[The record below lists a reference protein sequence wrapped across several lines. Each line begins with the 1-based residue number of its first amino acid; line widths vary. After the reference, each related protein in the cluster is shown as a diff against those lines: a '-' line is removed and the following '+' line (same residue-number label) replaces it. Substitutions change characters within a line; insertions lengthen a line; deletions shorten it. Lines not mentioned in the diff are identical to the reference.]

1 MKLLKTYLAGAA
13 AALCLT
19 FSACSDSKSYAELL
33 TEETQSVN
41 AFLADQNVYL
51 EIPEDSVF
59 ISGENAPYYLVDEDN
74 NVYMQVINPGSD
86 KRVKSDAQVFFR
98 FTRYNLHEY
107 AATGVLPQGQ
117 GNSENLLS
125 GNSSFRYGN
134 YTLSS
139 SSQWGSGL
147 QRPLD
152 FLGYGCEVNL
162 VIKSQLGLSSEIS
175 QVIPYLYNV
184 RYFEALSD

>member
-1 MKLLKTYLAGAA
+1 MTLLKTYLAAA
-13 AALCLT
+13 AGALCLF
-19 FSACSDSKSYAELL
+19 FSACSDTKSYAELL
-33 TEETQSVN
+33 SDETKAVN

-59 ISGENAPYYLVDEDN
+59 EVGPNAPYYLVDEDN
-74 NVYMQVINPGSD
+74 NVYMQVLNPGSD
-86 KRVKSDAQVFFR
+86 KRVKADAQVFFR
-98 FTRYNLHEY
+98 FTRYSLTEY
-107 AATGVLPQGQ
+107 AATGELGSGQ
-117 GNSENLLS
+117 GNSENMLS

-147 QRPLD
+147 QRPID
-152 FLGYGCEVNL
+152 FLGYECEVNL

-184 RYFEALSD
+184 RYFEAVSD

>member
-1 MKLLKTYLAGAA
+1 MKLFKTYLAAAA
-13 AALCLT
+13 AALCLS

-51 EIPEDSVF
+51 DIPEDSVF

-74 NVYMQVINPGSD
+74 NVYMQVLNPGSG
-86 KRVKSDAQVFFR
+86 KRVKNDAQVFFR

-107 AATGVLPQGQ
+107 AATGELPQGQ

-125 GNSSFRYGN
+125 SNSSFRYGN

-152 FLGYGCEVNL
+152 FLGYDCEVNL
-162 VIKSQLGLSSEIS
+162 IIKSQLGLSSEIS